1 MKNKD
6 FCNVVMPF
14 EDTKVLEF
22 NQHQKFDKALFI
34 IYTDLECIIE
44 KIHGYKSNPEN
55 LSTTKVSKHIPSGFQ
70 MSTISSFR
78 GIKNKH
84 DVYTGKDYL
93 KKFSEF
99 LGEHTMKIIN
109 FKKKKNGQQDSY
121 KNAKS
126 CYICKEKFENK
137 YLKKFR
143 DHCHY
148 ARDYIR
154 AVHGICN
161 LKYSVPGK
169 ILVAFHIESNYNY
182 CFIIKVLAEELKKNL
197 FVLEK
202 RFKNI

>member
-1 MKNKD
+1 MCKNKD

-44 KIHGYKSNPEN
+44 KIHGCKSNPEN

-93 KKFSEF
+93 KKFCEF

-109 FKKKKNGQQDSY
+109 FKKKKMGSRIHTKMQ
-121 KNAKS
+121 
-126 CYICKEKFENK
+126 
-137 YLKKFR
+137 
-143 DHCHY
+143 
-148 ARDYIR
+148 
-154 AVHGICN
+154 
-161 LKYSVPGK
+161 
-169 ILVAFHIESNYNY
+169 
-182 CFIIKVLAEELKKNL
+182 KVVIFVKKNL
-197 FVLEK
+197 KTNIWKSLE
-202 RFKNI
+202 IIVIMQEII